1 MLPPG
6 MTIMEGGAGMTC
18 LNILQ
23 GRQAS
28 RGQQQGLTLPE
39 LLVSLTIVSTL
50 TAGAVS
56 QLHRLIQENR
66 MTAEVNLFVTA
77 LQLARN
83 EAVKHGRRVVLCP
96 SMDQLNCG
104 NSSAWSHGWML
115 FASDNREHEPDE
127 TLLQSGNP
135 LSADIAIHASNYRKR
150 IVYQPD
156 GSSGGSNSTFTF
168 CDARRAA
175 RPRVICLSNSGR
187 PRVSYRRCDGSP
199 IRCP

>member
-1 MLPPG
+1 MSSLDVSHDRY
-6 MTIMEGGAGMTC
+6 TSC
-18 LNILQ
+18 
-23 GRQAS
+23 R
-28 RGQQQGLTLPE
+28 QQQGLTLPE

-50 TAGAVS
+50 TVGAVS
-56 QLHRLIQENR
+56 QFHNLIQNNR
-66 MTAEVNLFVTA
+66 MVAEVNLFVAA
-77 LQLARN
+77 LHLARN

-96 SMDQLNCG
+96 SRDRVNCG

-115 FASDNREHEPDE
+115 FASENREHEADE

-135 LSADIAIHASNYRKR
+135 LGAGIILHASNYRKR

-168 CDARRAA
+168 CDARKAA

-187 PRVSYRRCDGSP
+187 PRLIYRRCDGGPVS
-199 IRCP
+199 CP